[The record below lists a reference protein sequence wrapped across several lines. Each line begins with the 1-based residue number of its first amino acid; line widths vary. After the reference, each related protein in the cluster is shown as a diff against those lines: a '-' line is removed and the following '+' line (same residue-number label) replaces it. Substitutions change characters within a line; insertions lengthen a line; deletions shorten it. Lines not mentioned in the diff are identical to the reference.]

1 LAEYKVRV
9 NGSSFL
15 HYGVKLLKILTKSFK
30 ALKVLLSLPPGL
42 LGVGQGAASL
52 LGTRRLQ
59 PRAFSTFRRKK
70 SLGLKIKA
78 VLINQTL
85 RKALAEILCTFPF
98 STVGFCY
105 LH

>member
-15 HYGVKLLKILTKSFK
+15 YYCVKLLKILTKSFK

-52 LGTRRLQ
+52 HW
-59 PRAFSTFRRKK
+59 
-70 SLGLKIKA
+70 KIA
-78 VLINQTL
+78 T
-85 RKALAEILCTFPF
+85 APF
-98 STVGFCY
+98 DGIVSS
-105 LH
+105 